1 MYKAPRPRMPIGLPV
16 RMHVCTD
23 CVPETALDFP
33 VTGWQHRPTVV
44 PVRAQEPTQ
53 DEIDEVHERLW
64 EYGVQAPK
72 SYDAAAK
79 NPVRVTE
86 IIDRAVTMKLRPD
99 QLHRVILWTMGRKW
113 R

>member
-33 VTGWQHRPTVV
+33 VTGWQHRPTLV
-44 PVRAQEPTQ
+44 PVPAQEPTQ

-79 NPVRVTE
+79 NPVLVTE

-99 QLHRVILWTMGRKW
+99 QLHRVILWTMGWKW